1 MWDAFLWTARLAQ
14 HLINGTVSLVARPKA
29 NVRLR
34 SSRTLDGDDATELI
48 AVLVAA
54 IAIILTAMAVF
65 YALAR
70 FVHWMWQ

>member
-1 MWDAFLWTARLAQ
+1 MGLLLWAARLA
-14 HLINGTVSLVARPKA
+14 HDLINGTVSLVARPKA
-29 NVRLR
+29 NNVQLR
-34 SSRTLDGDDATELI
+34 SSGPPRDEATELI

-54 IAIILTAMAVF
+54 IAIIASAMAVL

>member
-1 MWDAFLWTARLAQ
+1 MTWSIRARLTAWY
-14 HLINGTVSLVARPKA
+14 SLVM
-29 NVRLR
+29 
-34 SSRTLDGDDATELI
+34 I

-54 IAIILTAMAVF
+54 IAIIASAMAVL